1 MASPARRSVT
11 RGCLY
16 SYYRADPAHREALRG
31 AVEALFRSVSQI
43 FGVEGRWM
51 QRKDDPDTFMAIA
64 PEQEDLAGDVDAL
77 AQFVREQCERSGF
90 RRLLADSGV
99 RHDELFVEAG

>member
-51 QRKDDPDTFMAIA
+51 QRKDDPDTFMEIY
-64 PEQEDLAGDVDAL
+64 AGAADVDAL